1 MKDSFLATVA
11 ADLTR
16 RFGSNLSGL
25 TIVFPG
31 KRASRFMNDHLA
43 RCAGGPVWAP
53 RYATIDEIFQS
64 LSPYTPSDTIRN
76 VCELH
81 KIYAALVP
89 DPLPLDE
96 FYCWGEILMADF
108 DDIDKHLA
116 DAHKLFSNTADL
128 LQMEGLD
135 YLSDQQLQALKDF
148 FSNFSLGG
156 QTELKA
162 RFLTMWRAMP
172 QMYSGLREKLA
183 SQGLMYKGAL
193 YRMVV
198 ERLRQMNDPT
208 STAPEELNDYGA
220 KRLSLP
226 VGQKRNRSFW
236 GAQRRRAKGLVGS
249 QKMSGLQSS
258 PFAQG
263 SYAIVGFNVL
273 DEVETAL
280 FSTLQE
286 SGNALFY
293 WDYDQHYLQG
303 DHEAG
308 LFMRDNLQRFPCA
321 LQTPDSDNLMAGP
334 KSIRFIS
341 ASSDNAQA
349 RYLPTWLR
357 KRRRSGERD
366 SDSVVVLCDE
376 SLLQSVLH
384 SIPSP
389 SEEPLFA
396 PRQLNVTMGF
406 PLSGTPVH
414 SYYLALLD
422 LQVRG
427 YDTLMCQF
435 TPSSLKRV
443 TCHPFH
449 LAGEEPAYQPDNASL
464 LRWLAA
470 CMENLGKRLAQADCP
485 TVFDQ
490 LYTESVFQLY
500 CATNQFIWLTDE
512 GSLPVSRATLGR
524 LVRQAVQSLSVPF
537 HGDMDR
543 GLQVMGLL
551 ETRNLDF
558 RSLLMLSVEEGFMP
572 KRRAETSLIPYCLRS
587 SFRLATA
594 ERQTAVFAYYFY
606 RILSRAED
614 ITLVYNET
622 SSGTKQREMSRF
634 LRQLQAETSLPIEH
648 LSLVPPCRLAPAE
661 EVVVPKTDSLMR
673 QMTERFGSARHDLSP
688 SALSA
693 YLSCP
698 LRFYYQ
704 NVALLT
710 LPQDTRAAIDNIL
723 LGTLFH
729 DAAQFFYTHLINLQG
744 GNQQISASS
753 LQQVLDQPALR
764 LACYVDLAFWV
775 DFFHASRYDAYQCRG
790 EREAFLSPYLAL
802 PSRAEFYRQVNG
814 LYAAADGDPT
824 IHFSGMNMI
833 VRDVVMQYLVRLLQ
847 TDAAL
852 APFQMVALERS
863 VHGTLEIPAPWGG
876 ETLRLGVG
884 GRIDRLDIVGTGE
897 DRCLRVVDYK
907 TGRRPI
913 LRPSSVEAIF
923 QPGATGQEHYYL
935 QTFLYCMLLAERE
948 QLPVRPCL
956 FYITEATDPATYKPT
971 LSLGRETLFSLSPD
985 LASEFRR
992 RLHSLVGEI
1001 FNPALPFSQTAD
1013 RPAACHRCDFCQLCG
1028 MNF

>member
-1 MKDSFLATVA
+1 MESFLATVA

-16 RFGSNLSGL
+16 RFGSNLSEL
-25 TIVFPG
+25 TLVFPG

-43 RCAGGPVWAP
+43 RCAQGPVWAP
-53 RYATIDEIFQS
+53 HYATIDEIFQS

-81 KIYAALVP
+81 KIYATLVP
-89 DPLPLDE
+89 EPLPLDE
-96 FYCWGEILMADF
+96 FYCWGEILMTDF

-128 LQMEGLD
+128 LEMEGLD

-148 FSNFSLGG
+148 FSNFNLGR

-162 RFLTMWRAMP
+162 RFLTMWHAMP
-172 QMYSGLREKLA
+172 QMYSKLRERLA
-183 SQGLMYKGAL
+183 NQGLMYKGAL

-198 ERLRQMNDPT
+198 EHLQK
-208 STAPEELNDYGA
+208 EETN
-220 KRLSLP
+220 
-226 VGQKRNRSFW
+226 
-236 GAQRRRAKGLVGS
+236 
-249 QKMSGLQSS
+249 

-263 SYAIVGFNVL
+263 YYAIVGFNVL

-280 FSTLQE
+280 FSALRQ

-293 WDYDQHYLQG
+293 WDCDQHYLQG

-308 LFMRDNLQRFPCA
+308 LFMRDNLQRFPSA
-321 LQTPDSDNLMAGP
+321 LEAPDSSNLMG
-334 KSIRFIS
+334 KLKTIRFVS
-341 ASSDNAQA
+341 ASSDNAQV
-349 RYLPTWLR
+349 RYLPTWL
-357 KRRRSGERD
+357 KEKFSADERD
-366 SDSVVVLCDE
+366 CESVVVLCDE
-376 SLLQSVLH
+376 SLLLPTLH

-396 PRQLNVTMGF
+396 PQELNVTMGF
-406 PLSGTPVH
+406 PLNGTPVY

-427 YDTLMCQF
+427 YDPLMYQF
-435 TPSSLKRV
+435 TLSSLKRV
-443 TCHPFH
+443 TSHPFH
-449 LAGEEPAYQPDNASL
+449 DASEEPAYQPDNASL

-470 CMENLGKRLAQADCP
+470 CMESLGRRCAQTDSP

-500 CATNQFIWLTDE
+500 CATNQFLQLTEE
-512 GSLPVSRATLGR
+512 GSLPVSRTTLGH
-524 LVRQAVQSLSVPF
+524 LLRQAVQSLSVPF

-558 RSLLMLSVEEGFMP
+558 RNLLMLSVEEGFMP

-614 ITLVYNET
+614 ITLVYNES
-622 SSGTKQREMSRF
+622 SSGTTQREMSRF

-648 LSLVPPCRLAPAE
+648 LSLVPPCRLAPAK
-661 EVVVPKTDSLMR
+661 EVIVPKTPSLMR
-673 QMTERFGSARHDLSP
+673 QMTERFGTARHDLSP
-688 SALSA
+688 SALST

-698 LRFYYQ
+698 LKFYYQ
-704 NVALLT
+704 NIALLT
-710 LPQDTRAAIDNIL
+710 LPQDTQQTIDNIL

-729 DAAQFFYTHLINLQG
+729 DAAQFFYTHLISLQG
-744 GNQQISASS
+744 GNQQISTSS
-753 LQQVLDQPALR
+753 LQEVLDQPTLR

-775 DFFHASRYDAYQCRG
+775 DFFHASQYDAYQCRR
-790 EREAFLSPYLAL
+790 ERDSFLAPYLAM
-802 PSRAEFYRQVNG
+802 PSRAEFYRQVNR

-833 VRDVVMQYLVRLLQ
+833 VRDVVMQYLIRLLQ
-847 TDAAL
+847 TDVAL

-863 VHGTLEIPAPWGG
+863 VHGTLEIPLKG
-876 ETLRLGVG
+876 ETLQLGIG
-884 GRIDRLDIVGTGE
+884 GRIDRLDIVGTGSN
-897 DRCLRVVDYK
+897 RCLRVIDYK
-907 TGRRPI
+907 TGHRP
-913 LRPSSVEAIF
+913 LSSPSSVETIF

-948 QLPVRPCL
+948 QLPLRPCL

-971 LSLGRETLFSLSPD
+971 LSLGRETLDTFSPALIT
-985 LASEFRR
+985 EFRE
-992 RLHSLVGEI
+992 RLCNLVSEI
-1001 FNPALPFSQTAD
+1001 FNPALPFSQTTD
-1013 RPAACHRCDFCQLCG
+1013 RPTACHRCDFCQLCD
-1028 MNF
+1028 MNL

>member
-1 MKDSFLATVA
+1 MMDSFLATVA

-43 RCAGGPVWAP
+43 RCAEGPVWAP

-81 KIYAALVP
+81 KIYATLVP

-116 DAHKLFSNTADL
+116 DARKLFSNTADL

-148 FSNFSLGG
+148 FSNFSVGG

-208 STAPEELNDYGA
+208 STAPAGLNNGS
-220 KRLSLP
+220 RLP
-226 VGQKRNRSFW
+226 F
-236 GAQRRRAKGLVGS
+236 GLAENT
-249 QKMSGLQSS
+249 S

-280 FSTLQE
+280 FSTLQK

-308 LFMRDNLQRFPCA
+308 LFMRDNLQRFPSA
-321 LQTPDSDNLMAGP
+321 LQGFDSDNLMGKP
-334 KSIRFIS
+334 KSIRFLS

-357 KRRRSGERD
+357 ERFRPEGRD
-366 SDSVVVLCDE
+366 CESVVVLCDE
-376 SLLQSVLH
+376 SLLLSVLH

-389 SEEPLFA
+389 SEEPLVA
-396 PRQLNVTMGF
+396 PQELNVTMGF
-406 PLSGTPVH
+406 PLGGTPVH

-443 TCHPFH
+443 TSHPFH
-449 LAGEEPAYQPDNASL
+449 DAGEEPAYQPDNASL

-470 CMENLGKRLAQADCP
+470 CMENLGKRLAQADSP

-500 CATNQFIWLTDE
+500 CATNQFLWLTDE
-512 GSLPVSRATLGR
+512 GSLPVSRTTLGR

-558 RSLLMLSVEEGFMP
+558 RNLLMLSVEEGFMP

-587 SFRLATA
+587 SFHLATA

-634 LRQLQAETSLPIEH
+634 LRQLASETSLPIEH
-648 LSLVPPCRLAPAE
+648 LSLVPPCRLAPPE
-661 EVVVPKTDSLMR
+661 QVVVPKTASLMR

-698 LRFYYQ
+698 LKFYYQ

-710 LPQDTRAAIDNIL
+710 LPQDPLPAPDNVL

-729 DAAQFFYTHLINLQG
+729 DAAQFFYTHLISLQG
-744 GNQQISASS
+744 GNQLISASS

-775 DFFHASRYDAYQCRG
+775 DAFHASRYDAYQCHE

-833 VRDVVMQYLVRLLQ
+833 VRDVVMQYLIRLLQ

-863 VHGTLEIPAPWGG
+863 VHGTLEIPAPEG

-884 GRIDRLDIVGTGE
+884 GRIDRLDLVGTGQNS
-897 DRCLRVVDYK
+897 CLRVVDYK

-948 QLPVRPCL
+948 QLPLRPCL

-971 LSLGRETLFSLSPD
+971 LTLGRETLDIFSPA
-985 LASEFRR
+985 LASEFRQ

-1001 FNPALPFSQTAD
+1001 FNPDLPFSQTAD

-1028 MNF
+1028 FNF